1 MAEGLRARRLLV
13 LGVAALAISTA
24 VATVVFERS
33 SHQRVQA
40 RVKAPPRPTA
50 LARSVSVPA
59 GVELPPVIVPSSVT
73 PHGSFASLRGER
85 YYIFEGSP
93 RSGALGA
100 ASTRASVPPRCV
112 TAIGPR
118 FSAVACGHPL
128 ANSDLF
134 FFEGSEGGSAAGAQ
148 SEHYISGLRSPRVAR
163 IEAVDSSGAIEQA
176 QINGSGAF
184 FVELP
189 AAALEKGLRFQT
201 LRAYDRHGVLIEQA
215 DV

>member
-1 MAEGLRARRLLV
+1 MV
-13 LGVAALAISTA
+13 LGVAALATSIA

-40 RVKAPPRPTA
+40 RVNAPSLPTG
-50 LARSVSVPA
+50 LAGAMRGRSVSVPA

-100 ASTRASVPPRCV
+100 AFTRGSVPSRCV

-128 ANSDLF
+128 VNSDLF
-134 FFEGSEGGSAAGAQ
+134 FFEGSEGGSAAGPQ

-163 IEAVDSSGAIEQA
+163 IEMLDSSGAIEQA
-176 QINGSGAF
+176 QINSSGAF

-189 AAALEKGLRFQT
+189 AAALAKGIRFET
-201 LRAYDRHGVLIEQA
+201 LRAYDRNGVLIEQA
-215 DV
+215 GV